1 MWLEWTGKGH
11 ILIGIEK
18 KSEQKGGIRD
28 LGVFIR
34 EMRLSRRPKLILEE
48 F

>member
-1 MWLEWTGKGH
+1 MWLEWTGMGH

-18 KSEQKGGIRD
+18 KSAQKGGIMD